1 MVSATGFFSVLILN
15 RFCFLIWNIR
25 LYVIICIDVYSI
37 CRWKAFFRIACFSF
51 LSLNLNSFRFL
62 VRPLRPEE
70 TIEIYFYFIEISRK
84 GVRVS

>member
-1 MVSATGFFSVLILN
+1 MLSSVLMYTIFVDG
-15 RFCFLIWNIR
+15 RPFL
-25 LYVIICIDVYSI
+25 
-37 CRWKAFFRIACFSF
+37 RIAFFSF

-70 TIEIYFYFIEISRK
+70 TVEMYFYFIEISRK